1 MKTYNIKE
9 TAARIR
15 DLRVSFGYTQE
26 KAAGLLESDRRSLSH
41 IENGSRGCSLDMLI
55 RISALYEVPMDYLLF
70 GWKGDAE
77 MVKVG
82 IDMAISCLVKLRDN
96 LQGV

>member
-26 KAAGLLESDRRSLSH
+26 RVAALLGSDRRSLSH

-70 GWKGDAE
+70 GQEGDAE
-77 MVKVG
+77 MIKVG
-82 IDMAISCLVKLRDN
+82 IDMAISCLSTLRDN
-96 LQGV
+96 L